1 MIVLV
6 VVKEAIEK
14 LQVQSK
20 PLQNLEMPKDKCLC
34 IQTRNRSEESYP
46 QYNYNGINTTNSQ
59 PLDTFFGPSK

>member
-20 PLQNLEMPKDKCLC
+20 PLQNLEMPKDVYVFRPGIEVKKATYNIIYYIIIYYIIMAL
-34 IQTRNRSEESYP
+34 IQPTRNH
-46 QYNYNGINTTNSQ
+46 
-59 PLDTFFGPSK
+59 

>member
-20 PLQNLEMPKDKCLC
+20 PLQNLEMPKDVYVFRPGIEVKKA
-34 IQTRNRSEESYP
+34 TRNIY
-46 QYNYNGINTTNSQ
+46 GINTTNSQ
-59 PLDTFFGPSK
+59 PLDTFFGPGK